1 MKIYK
6 VKVNGKVYEVEL
18 ESVTENSGS
27 IVSEKKADAPAPA
40 APAASGEGTPL
51 LAAPAASGEG
61 TPLLSPIQGTVLK
74 INVSEGSTVK
84 KGDVLLVIEAMKL
97 ENDIVAP
104 KDGVIKG
111 IKVSKGQNVNS
122 KDQLLIIG

>member
-18 ESVTENSGS
+18 ESVSETSGT
-27 IVSEKKADAPAPA
+27 IVSEKKADAPTPAPA
-40 APAASGEGTPL
+40 T
-51 LAAPAASGEG
+51 SGEG

-74 INVSEGSTVK
+74 INVAVGDSIK

-122 KDQLLIIG
+122 KDELLIIG

>member
-1 MKIYK
+1 MDVVDVK
-6 VKVNGKVYEVEL
+6 VK
-18 ESVTENSGS
+18 SG
-27 IVSEKKADAPAPA
+27 D
-40 APAASGEGTPL
+40 
-51 LAAPAASGEG
+51 
-61 TPLLSPIQGTVLK
+61 
-74 INVSEGSTVK
+74 TVK

>member
-18 ESVTENSGS
+18 ESVTESNAT

-40 APAASGEGTPL
+40 AQPT
-51 LAAPAASGEG
+51 SGEG

-74 INVSEGSTVK
+74 INVAVGDTVK

-122 KDQLLIIG
+122 KAELLIIG

>member
-18 ESVTENSGS
+18 ESVSETSGT

-40 APAASGEGTPL
+40 AAATSGDG
-51 LAAPAASGEG
+51 A
-61 TPLLSPIQGTVLK
+61 PLLSPIQGTVLK
-74 INVSEGSTVK
+74 INVSEGSSVK

-104 KDGVIKG
+104 KDGVVKG

-122 KDQLLIIG
+122 KDLLLYIG

>member
-18 ESVTENSGS
+18 ESVSEASGS
-27 IVSEKKADAPAPA
+27 IVSEKKSDAPAPA
-40 APAASGEGTPL
+40 APAT
-51 LAAPAASGEG
+51 SGEG

-74 INVSEGSTVK
+74 INVSEGSSVK

-104 KDGVIKG
+104 KDGVVKG
-111 IKVSKGQNVNS
+111 IKVSKGQTVSS
-122 KDQLLIIG
+122 KEQLLIIG

>member
-18 ESVTENSGS
+18 ESVSESNGT
-27 IVSEKKADAPAPA
+27 IVSEKKADSPAPA
-40 APAASGEGTPL
+40 APAT
-51 LAAPAASGEG
+51 SGEG

-74 INVSEGSTVK
+74 INVAAGDTVK

-122 KDQLLIIG
+122 KDELLIIG

>member
-18 ESVTENSGS
+18 ESVSEASGS

-40 APAASGEGTPL
+40 APT
-51 LAAPAASGEG
+51 ASGEG

-74 INVSEGSTVK
+74 INVSEGSSVK

>member
-18 ESVTENSGS
+18 ESVSETNGT
-27 IVSEKKADAPAPA
+27 IVSEKKSESPAPA
-40 APAASGEGTPL
+40 QPV
-51 LAAPAASGEG
+51 ASGEG

-74 INVSEGSTVK
+74 INVHAGDAIK

-122 KDQLLIIG
+122 KDILLYIG

>member
-27 IVSEKKADAPAPA
+27 IVSEKKSDAPAPQ
-40 APAASGEGTPL
+40 APAT
-51 LAAPAASGEG
+51 SGEG

-74 INVSEGSTVK
+74 INVSEGSFVK

-122 KDQLLIIG
+122 KDELLIIG

>member
-18 ESVTENSGS
+18 ESVSETSGS
-27 IVSEKKADAPAPA
+27 IVSEKKSDAPAPA
-40 APAASGEGTPL
+40 APAT
-51 LAAPAASGEG
+51 SGEG

-74 INVSEGSTVK
+74 INVSEGSSVK

>member
-18 ESVTENSGS
+18 ESVTESNGT

-51 LAAPAASGEG
+51 L
-61 TPLLSPIQGTVLK
+61 SPIQGTVLK
-74 INVSEGSTVK
+74 INVHAGDAIK

-122 KDQLLIIG
+122 KAELLIIG

>member
-1 MKIYK
+1 MKVYK

-18 ESVTENSGS
+18 ESVSEASGS
-27 IVSEKKADAPAPA
+27 IVSEKKSDAPAPA
-40 APAASGEGTPL
+40 APAT
-51 LAAPAASGEG
+51 SGEG

-74 INVSEGSTVK
+74 INVSEGSSVK

-111 IKVSKGQNVNS
+111 IKVSKGQTVSS
-122 KDQLLIIG
+122 KEQLLIIG

>member
-18 ESVTENSGS
+18 ESVSETSGT

-40 APAASGEGTPL
+40 PAT
-51 LAAPAASGEG
+51 SGEG

-74 INVSEGSTVK
+74 INVAVGDSIK

-122 KDQLLIIG
+122 KDELLIIG

>member
-18 ESVTENSGS
+18 ESVSESNGT
-27 IVSEKKADAPAPA
+27 IVSEKKSESPAPAPV
-40 APAASGEGTPL
+40 T
-51 LAAPAASGEG
+51 SGEG

-74 INVSEGSTVK
+74 INVAVGDTVK

-122 KDQLLIIG
+122 KAELLIIG

>member
-18 ESVTENSGS
+18 ESVSESNGT

-40 APAASGEGTPL
+40 PAT
-51 LAAPAASGEG
+51 SGEG

-74 INVSEGSTVK
+74 VNVAVGDSVK

-111 IKVSKGQNVNS
+111 IKVSKGQSVSS
-122 KDQLLIIG
+122 KEELLIIG

>member
-18 ESVTENSGS
+18 ESVSEASGS
-27 IVSEKKADAPAPA
+27 IVSEKKVDAPASA
-40 APAASGEGTPL
+40 APAT
-51 LAAPAASGEG
+51 SGEG

-74 INVSEGSTVK
+74 INVSEGSSVK

>member
-18 ESVTENSGS
+18 ESVSETSGT

-40 APAASGEGTPL
+40 PAT
-51 LAAPAASGEG
+51 SGEG

-74 INVSEGSTVK
+74 INVAVGDSIK

-122 KDQLLIIG
+122 KEELLIIG

>member
-18 ESVTENSGS
+18 ESVTENSGT

-40 APAASGEGTPL
+40 PAS
-51 LAAPAASGEG
+51 SGEG

-74 INVSEGSTVK
+74 VNVAVGDSIK

-122 KDQLLIIG
+122 KDELLIIG